1 MRKTTVIAALL
12 VCCVVTAAALAAG
25 TSTGPSSSQSPYML
39 PSQKGVVTKSILTVG
54 DAVGGYRM
62 VGIPD
67 GLGVAKDKAGNF
79 TVDMNHELANALG
92 KVRAHGST
100 GAFISQWSIRKHSLA
115 VNSGHDLIQQVATW
129 NAATSAFNPPA
140 KGVSLGRFCSADLP
154 AQSAFYDKKSKL
166 GFKGRLF
173 MDGEEVGSE
182 GRAFA
187 HAADGTSYELA
198 SLGNASFENQV
209 ANPATGKATVVAGT
223 DDTTPGQVY
232 VYVGTKKA
240 SGNPAE
246 KAGLTGGTLY
256 GIKVP
261 GVAVEPTN
269 TGIPSGT
276 AFTAASLGDVS
287 AKTGVQLE
295 TMSDAA
301 GVTEWFR
308 PEDASWDPKNP
319 NDLYFVIT
327 STFTTNTKL
336 YRLRFA
342 DPANPAAGGVVDQLV
357 EGTETGGTSERP
369 HMFDNLTVD
378 RRGHVLLQEDPG
390 GQNYLARI
398 WQYDIASDTLTE
410 VAHHDPD
417 RFAPGGS
424 KFLTIDEESSGIVD
438 AEKILGKGWYV
449 FDVQAHY
456 TNPDPELVE
465 GGQLLALFVPF
476 KHDKSDKHKKHDDD

>member
-1 MRKTTVIAALL
+1 MRKTLITALL
-12 VCCVVTAAALAAG
+12 VCGVVTAAAVAAG
-25 TSTGPSSSQSPYML
+25 STGTGPSSSQSPYLL
-39 PSQKGVVTKSILTVG
+39 PSQDGVITKSILTVG
-54 DAVGGYRM
+54 DSVGGYAM

-79 TVDMNHELANALG
+79 SLYMNHELSNNLG
-92 KVRAHGST
+92 GVRAHGST
-100 GAFISQWSIRKHSLA
+100 GAFVSQWSIDKHTLA
-115 VNSGHDLIQQVATW
+115 VNSGHDLIQQIATW

-140 KGVSLGRFCSADLP
+140 KGVSLGRFCSATLAP
-154 AQSAFYDKKSKL
+154 QSAFYDKTSKL
-166 GFKGRLF
+166 GYDGRLF
-173 MDGEEVGSE
+173 MDGEEVGNE

-187 HAADGTSYELA
+187 HTEGGTSYELA
-198 SLGNASFENQV
+198 SLGKASFENQV
-209 ANPATGKATVVAGT
+209 ANPGTGKATVVAGT

-232 VYVGTKKA
+232 IYVGEKKS

-256 GIKVP
+256 GIRVP

-269 TGIPSGT
+269 TGVPSGT
-276 AFTAASLGDVS
+276 AFTAANLGNVS
-287 AKTGVQLE
+287 NKTGAQLQAD
-295 TMSDAA
+295 SVAV

-308 PEDASWDPKNP
+308 PEDASWDPKHP

-327 STFTTNTKL
+327 ANFTSNTKL
-336 YRLRFA
+336 YRLRFNDA
-342 DPANPAAGGVVDQLV
+342 ANPAAGGTVDQLLA
-357 EGTETGGTSERP
+357 GTETGGTSERP
-369 HMFDNLTVD
+369 HMFDNITVD

-390 GQNYLARI
+390 GQNYVARI

-424 KFLTIDEESSGIVD
+424 KFLTNDEESSGIVD
-438 AEKILGKGWYV
+438 AEKILGKGWYLL
-449 FDVQAHY
+449 DVQAHY
-456 TNPDPELVE
+456 AQPNPLVE

-476 KHDKSDKHKKHDDD
+476 ADDDDDDQGDDD

>member
-1 MRKTTVIAALL
+1 MRKTLIAALL
-12 VCCVVTAAALAAG
+12 VTGVVTAAAFAAAAE
-25 TSTGPSSSQSPYML
+25 TGPSSSQSPYML
-39 PSQKGVVTKSILTVG
+39 PSQDGVITKSILTVG
-54 DAVGGYRM
+54 DAVGGYRL
-62 VGIPD
+62 VGLPD
-67 GLGVAKDKAGNF
+67 GMGAAKDRAGNL
-79 TVDMNHELANALG
+79 TLYANHELAPTLG
-92 KVRAHGST
+92 VPRAHGAR
-100 GAFISQWSIRKHSLA
+100 GAFVSQWSLDKHSLA
-115 VNSGHDLIQQVATW
+115 VNSGQDLIQQVATW
-129 NAATSAFNPPA
+129 NAATSAFNPAA
-140 KGVSLGRFCSADLP
+140 KVVTLGRFCSGNLAP
-154 AQSAFYDKKSKL
+154 ESAVWDQKSKL
-166 GFKGRLF
+166 GYDGRLY
-173 MDGEEVGSE
+173 MNGEEVGAE

-187 HAADGTSYELA
+187 HAEDGTSYELA
-198 SLGNASFENQV
+198 SIGKYSFENAV
-209 ANPATGKATVVAGT
+209 ANPATGKATVVVGT
-223 DDTTPGQVY
+223 DDSTPGQVY
-232 VYVGTKKA
+232 VYVGEKKA

-261 GVAVEPTN
+261 GVPVEPTN

-276 AFTAASLGDVS
+276 AFTGANLGNVS
-287 AKTGVQLE
+287 SKTGAQLQAD
-295 TMSDAA
+295 SVAA

-308 PEDASWDPKNP
+308 PEDAAWDPENP

-327 STFTTNTKL
+327 ANFASNTKL

-369 HMFDNLTVD
+369 HMFDNLAVD
-378 RRGHVLLQEDPG
+378 ARGHVLLQEDPG

-424 KFLTIDEESSGIVD
+424 KFLTNDEESSGIID
-438 AEKILGKGWYV
+438 AEKLLGKGWYL
-449 FDVQAHY
+449 FNVQAHY
-456 TNPDPELVE
+456 QHPDPELVE

-476 KHDKSDKHKKHDDD
+476 EEDEDEADDED